1 MKKNIFYLVLTVV
14 AIALAACK
22 KDGFLQ
28 DGSFSGGNDV
38 TEAQLWANPDYAR
51 NFLNNV
57 YSVLSDRYSVDGG
70 GALLASGSDE
80 AVNSNQ
86 NSSISILN
94 NGSWSPSKTFDDVY
108 SDMYVG
114 IRKANMFLEKAN
126 GSAIIPLDELLPANV
141 AANQTYEAQIERLR
155 GQAFFLR
162 AFFEFELV
170 KRYGSMVLV
179 TRTLSVTDKLDLP
192 RNSFDECVKQI
203 ASDCDEAIARLPLS
217 PTEWNTANRGRA
229 TQTAAMALKARLLL
243 YAASPQYN
251 PSGDVTKWQ
260 AAADAAKRL
269 MDTGKHGIY
278 TSYPNIWL
286 WNNGAFNNETI
297 FATVATSRNDI
308 EVNNA
313 PVSYDAANGR
323 TNPTQELVDAF
334 EMKTTGKN
342 INDAGSGFVASN
354 PYFNRDPRL
363 GFTVFFNSN
372 SIDHSTAAGAAGAT
386 AYTASLFKTKPV
398 ETFVGGKDG
407 LNLNVNATKTGYYMR
422 KYLSESASWAG
433 TAASVRR
440 PWIFF
445 RYAEVLLNYA
455 EALNEAQGAGQVT
468 EILRVLNMIRDRTGV
483 KMPLLQSTN
492 PTANAYVAPT
502 KEELRK
508 RIHNERRVEL
518 CFEEHRFY
526 DVRRSKEGETTFNKP
541 VTGMRIVQLTPT
553 TYSYTPFTVENRTF
567 TPKNYLYPISQN
579 ELNKAPALGQNAGY

>member
-14 AIALAACK
+14 AIGLAACK

-57 YSVLSDRYSVDGG
+57 YSVLSDRYNLDNG
-70 GALLASGSDE
+70 GALLASGTDE

-114 IRKANMFLEKAN
+114 IRKANTFLEKAN

-141 AANQTYEAQIERLR
+141 PANQTYEAQIERLR

-170 KRYGSMVLV
+170 KRYGSMILV
-179 TRTLSVTDKLDLP
+179 THTLSVTDKLDLP

-203 ASDCDEAIARLPLS
+203 AADCDEAIARLPLS
-217 PTEWNTANRGRA
+217 PTEWNTTNRGRA

-269 MDTGKHGIY
+269 MDTGKHSIY

-334 EMKTTGKN
+334 EMKTTGRA
-342 INDAGSGFVASN
+342 ITDGASGYAANN
-354 PYFNRDPRL
+354 PYNNRDPRL
-363 GFTVFFNSN
+363 NFAVMYNGSTFKSKTV
-372 SIDHSTAAGAAGAT
+372 DT
-386 AYTASLFKTKPV
+386 Y
-398 ETFVGGKDG
+398 VGGKDG

-422 KYLSESASWAG
+422 KYLSENASWAG

-468 EILRVLNMIRDRTGV
+468 EILRVLNQIRDRTGV
-483 KMPLLQSTN
+483 KMPLLQNTN
-492 PTANAYVAPT
+492 PAGNAYVAAT

-526 DVRRSKEGETTFNKP
+526 DVRRWKEGETTFNKP
-541 VTGMRIVQLTPT
+541 VSGMKIVQLTPT

-579 ELNKAPALGQNAGY
+579 ELNKAPALGQNTGY